1 MKNSVVILIFIVW
14 AGSVSAQTF
23 TKTSTFDLSTF
34 YFRSLFANDTSIY
47 ATGFG
52 ADTIEPTKPKMFI
65 AKYDLNGSLLEFV
78 NPLDTFSDSFFNA
91 ENSILDFDSTLIFL
105 SKYSNSI
112 VFNSPCLFKTKK
124 NLELKQI
131 EKLEFPNFASVNSFG
146 LIKISNEKF
155 LLLTSV
161 QYKSGDNIDV
171 FLHLINKDFSI
182 IWSKIYGILKKYDVP
197 YSAIKLNSGNL
208 FIGAHRTDPGGTV
221 AGQRY
226 KEQTWI
232 FEIDT
237 AGNMV
242 REFLD
247 TNTRTGPAKGLTQSA
262 SGGYVY
268 CGKYQTGF
276 DGHLSYNWGG
286 SITKIDNKLQN
297 KVWEKIVTDTS
308 SNAVSLESILKVGNR
323 YIAIGNNIGYTET
336 NVFNEIVSG
345 YFISFNENGN
355 KIYDRYYSGK
365 DSSDQYYRHYLYS
378 ITKDKLN
385 SIIAVGQVDPSQ
397 TQTQG
402 WIIKLDSL
410 GCLASTNCGNP
421 GLFVQESKELFY
433 EFDIYP
439 NPVKETLFI
448 NTHEII
454 ERLKIYNTLG
464 QLVVEQRFPPNQ
476 VSLSSLRSGLY
487 FMNVKTAQG
496 VFTKKFVKE

>member
-1 MKNSVVILIFIVW
+1 MRILSLILIVVCAKF
-14 AGSVSAQTF
+14 GFAQTF
-23 TKTSTFDLSTF
+23 NKTFLDQKEPFYFQTIASIDSIIITAGFGIDSSSPNKPKYLWKQLNSNGELLQEFAYKDSLNGLNGTQNGLYVADSTIYHCLFSSGDGYFSRPIILKTNFKGEVFDEKFYSKTSKTVHSPLGFFIS
-34 YFRSLFANDTSIY
+34 SSNHIY
-47 ATGFG
+47 IYGLHQPFG
-52 ADTIEPTKPKMFI
+52 NESNAMVIKVDK
-65 AKYDLNGSLLEFV
+65 DLNQIWFKDFGVSNRTE
-78 NPLDTFSDSFFNA
+78 TA
-91 ENSILDFDSTLIFL
+91 YSIL
-105 SKYSNSI
+105 
-112 VFNSPCLFKTKK
+112 
-124 NLELKQI
+124 EL
-131 EKLEFPNFASVNSFG
+131 
-146 LIKISNEKF
+146 
-155 LLLTSV
+155 T
-161 QYKSGDNIDV
+161 
-171 FLHLINKDFSI
+171 
-182 IWSKIYGILKKYDVP
+182 
-197 YSAIKLNSGNL
+197 SGNL
-208 FIGAHRTDPGGTV
+208 LIGAHRTDPGGTV

-448 NTHEII
+448 NTQENI
-454 ERLKIYNTLG
+454 EHLKIYNTLG
-464 QLVVEQRFPPNQ
+464 EKVVEQRFPPNQ
-476 VSLSSLRSGLY
+476 VNLSALISGLY
-487 FMNVKTAQG
+487 FMNLKTAKG